1 MKLCDPAMVYFVLG
15 CISIGL
21 AVVNRFSL
29 GSLAVKGL
37 YVLVWTWFLNFL
49 CSKGYKTISWVL
61 VVLPFLMMFG
71 MIALIMEMSIGRHH

>member
-15 CISIGL
+15 CASIGL
-21 AVVNRFSL
+21 AVAHKFSA
-29 GSLAVKGL
+29 GSLMIKGI

-61 VVLPFLMMFG
+61 VVLPFIMMFG
-71 MIALIMEMSIGRHH
+71 MIALIVEMTLGRH